1 MQPLI
6 HTIGFS
12 TKLIII
18 SEQIIVMIKDL
29 SLSNSANKIN
39 MAIIKIYN
47 NILKATPSNNNTLIY
62 IYLKG
67 FILLL

>member
-18 SEQIIVMIKDL
+18 SEHIIVMIKDL

-62 IYLKG
+62 IYLEG